1 LLTSSL
7 RQLPAPCTE
16 KGAAAPAGRQS
27 RTRGPCLNGSGLR
40 PFVGL
45 LVATLFIAAGA
56 RPAWAEGCFD
66 AQTRTSKPVYL
77 TLDTGHMGVAPL
89 MADILAKHQVRVT
102 FFGANERT
110 QTGDGSLG
118 RDWAPW
124 WRARAAEGHE
134 FASHTF
140 DHTYW
145 RGDVAPD
152 GRSDGPPRAR
162 PAPSGG
168 SAVREATSVGA
179 VQFRVRPS
187 AGPSEGRESVWT
199 AAQYCAEITK
209 AASRLEEITGKKPLP
224 LFRAP
229 GGKTSPKLLAA
240 AKACGYD
247 HVGWSPAGFLGDE
260 LSSEAYPNDQL
271 LKKALRDIRP
281 GDILLAHLGIW
292 SRKDPWAPA
301 VLEPLIIGLKERG
314 FCFATLGEH
323 PRYKAWI
330 AGRAGQPPAGTA
342 K

>member
-1 LLTSSL
+1 L
-7 RQLPAPCTE
+7 RALIAI
-16 KGAAAPAGRQS
+16 
-27 RTRGPCLNGSGLR
+27 
-40 PFVGL
+40 V
-45 LVATLFIAAGA
+45 LVAVAPRL
-56 RPAWAEGCFD
+56 AWAEGCFN
-66 AQTRTSKPVYL
+66 AQGKPGKPVYL

-89 MADILAKHQVRVT
+89 MADILARHQVKVT

-110 QTGDGSLG
+110 RTGDGSLG
-118 RDWAPW
+118 KDWAPW
-124 WRARAAEGHE
+124 WKARAAEGHE

-145 RGDVAPD
+145 RGDVAPG

-162 PAPSGG
+162 PAPPGG
-168 SAVREATSVGA
+168 SAVREATSMGA

-187 AGPSEGRESVWT
+187 AGPLEGKESVWT

-209 AASRLEEITGKKPLP
+209 AASRLQEITGKKPLP

-229 GGKTSPKLLAA
+229 GGKTSPRLLAA

-260 LSSEAYPNDQL
+260 LSSETHPNEQL
-271 LKKALRDIRP
+271 LKKALRDIRA
-281 GDILLAHLGIW
+281 GDILLAHLGIR

-301 VLEPLIIGLKERG
+301 VLEPLITGLKERG
-314 FCFATLGEH
+314 FCFATLAEH
-323 PRYKAWI
+323 PRYRAWVKQQTSQ
-330 AGRAGQPPAGTA
+330 APVPAA